1 MKVALFYPPV
11 GNPCQPYLSTPALAA
26 YLKQNGVQDVTQYDF
41 NLEAMEEFLSTE
53 RLQRAY
59 RWCYHY
65 LRRYSLANGLSDLDA
80 MRLQLSL
87 NAMAEGPRPIQEI
100 DRAKQIFRTKAFY
113 DPAKYQHALNTVRG
127 GYQLI
132 SSRYYPTVVNNQSFI
147 MGYRLDVSNDI
158 LAAVDDESANCF
170 IEILSKKIEV
180 VFESDGIANIAG
192 ISIGYY
198 EQLIPGLTLAR
209 LIKQYSPGTHV
220 TVGGTMMSALFK
232 KKFKPEFFKL
242 FDSIIFFEAEISF
255 LKLIHAVVKKEEL
268 SHVPNAAFLQDG
280 QVIRTP
286 ITPVR
291 ADLDAL
297 PTPDFTNFPLSK
309 YLSPEPILP
318 LAGSR
323 GCYWRKC
330 TFCTRQH
337 FIDSF
342 RQRSPLKIVE
352 DIIALHNKYG
362 AKAFFFVDECVSPA
376 VLNAL
381 AEGIIANKLEIR
393 WSCYVRF
400 EAKLADKTFCKK
412 LSRSGLRMLYFG
424 LESAC
429 QRIIDRMRKG
439 NRKKIMAK
447 ILEATASAGILN
459 MILYF
464 VGFPTETRAEALETM
479 SFLMDNRNFVTFAL
493 AGQFLLE
500 ESSPIFSA
508 PEQFGITE
516 VSPLSRNSDLGIIYN
531 YKTDSGLSIQ
541 AASEI
546 KDLINSKTQALH
558 RLDFLNRAHLLLS

>member
-11 GNPCQPYLSTPALAA
+11 GNACQPYLSTAALTA
-26 YLKQNGVQDVTQYDF
+26 YLKQNGVQDAIQYDF
-41 NLEAMEEFLSTE
+41 NILATEALLSSE

-59 RWCYHY
+59 RWCYHN
-65 LRRYSLANGLSDLDA
+65 LRKYPQPNGLSDLDA

-87 NAMAEGPRPIQEI
+87 GAMAQGPKIIQEI
-100 DRAKQIFRTKAFY
+100 NRAKRIFRTDSFY
-113 DPAKYQHALNTVRG
+113 DAGKYQHALDTVRAA
-127 GYQLI
+127 YQLI
-132 SSRYYPTVVNNQSFI
+132 SSRYYPSVINNQSFT
-147 MGYRLDVSNDI
+147 MAYRLDDTNDI
-158 LAAVDDESANCF
+158 LSAVYDESANF
-170 IEILSKKIEV
+170 FYEILAEKLED
-180 VFESDGIANIAG
+180 VFGSDGRPDIAG

-209 LIKQYSPGTHV
+209 LIKQYSPDTHV
-220 TVGGTMMSALFK
+220 TVGGTMLSAFFK
-232 KKFKPEFFKL
+232 KKFKPVFFKI

-255 LKLIHAVVKKEEL
+255 LKLIHAVSQKAGL
-268 SHVPNAAFLQDG
+268 DRVPNVAFLQDG
-280 QVIRTP
+280 QVVRTP
-286 ITPVR
+286 ITPAR

-297 PTPDFTNFPLSK
+297 PAPDFTGFPLPK

-342 RQRSPLKIVE
+342 RQRSPQHIIE
-352 DIIALHNKYG
+352 DMIHLHDRYG
-362 AKAFFFVDECVSPA
+362 AKAFFFVDECVSPSI
-376 VLNAL
+376 LNAL
-381 AEGIIANKLEIR
+381 AEGIIDKKLDIR

-429 QRIIDRMRKG
+429 QRIIDLMRKG
-439 NRKKIMAK
+439 NRKEKMAQ
-447 ILEATASAGILN
+447 ILESTASAGILN

-464 VGFPTETRAEALETM
+464 VGFPSESRAEALETM
-479 SFLMDNRNFVTFAL
+479 TFLMDNRDFIAYAL

-500 ESSPIFSA
+500 ESSPIFEA

-516 VSPLSRNSDLGIIYN
+516 VSPLSKNSDLGIIYN
-531 YKTDSGLSIQ
+531 YKTDSGLSNQ
-541 AASEI
+541 AATEI
-546 KDLINSKTQALH
+546 KDYINNETQVLH
-558 RLDFLNRAHLLLS
+558 RLDFLNRGHLLLS

>member
-1 MKVALFYPPV
+1 MKIALFYPPV
-11 GNPCQPYLSTPALAA
+11 GNTCQPYLSTPALVA
-26 YLKQNGVQDVTQYDF
+26 YLKQNGVKDVTQYDF
-41 NLEAMEEFLSTE
+41 NILATEDLLSTE

-65 LRRYSLANGLSDLDA
+65 LRKYPQPNNLSDLDA
-80 MRLQLSL
+80 IRLQLSL
-87 NAMAEGPRPIQEI
+87 SAMAQGPQIIREI
-100 DRAKQIFRTKAFY
+100 DRAKRIFRTDSFY
-113 DPAKYQHALNTVRG
+113 DAGKYQHALDTLRA

-132 SSRYYPTVVNNQSFI
+132 SSRYYPSVINNQSFI
-147 MGYRLDVSNDI
+147 MAYRLDDTNDI
-158 LAAVDDESANCF
+158 LSAVHDENANF
-170 IEILSKKIEV
+170 FNEILSEKIED
-180 VFESDGIANIAG
+180 VFGSDGRPDVAG

-209 LIKQYSPGTHV
+209 LIKQFSPETHV
-220 TVGGTMMSALFK
+220 TVGGTMLSAFFN
-232 KKFKPEFFKL
+232 KKFKPAFFKI

-255 LKLIHAVVKKEEL
+255 LKLIHAVSQKAGFDR
-268 SHVPNAAFLQDG
+268 VPNAAFLQDG
-280 QVIRTP
+280 KVVRTP
-286 ITPVR
+286 ITPAR
-291 ADLDAL
+291 IDLDAL
-297 PTPDFTNFPLSK
+297 PVPDFSGFPLSK

-342 RQRSPLKIVE
+342 RQRSPQNIIE
-352 DIIALHNKYG
+352 DITRLHNRYG
-362 AKAFFFVDECVSPA
+362 AKAFFFVDECVSPSI
-376 VLNAL
+376 LNAL
-381 AEGIIANKLEIR
+381 AEGIIDRKLDIR

-429 QRIIDRMRKG
+429 QRIIDLMRKG
-439 NRKKIMAK
+439 NRKEKMAQ
-447 ILEATASAGILN
+447 ILESTASAGILN

-464 VGFPTETRAEALETM
+464 VGFPSETRAEALETK
-479 SFLMDNRNFVTFAL
+479 SFLMDNRNFITFAL

-500 ESSPIFSA
+500 ESSPVFDT

-516 VSPLSRNSDLGIIYN
+516 ISPLSENSDLGIIYN
-531 YKTDSGLSIQ
+531 YKTNSGLSNQ
-541 AASEI
+541 AAAEL
-546 KDLINSKTQALH
+546 KDFINNETQVLH
-558 RLDFLNRAHLLLS
+558 HLEFLNRSHLLLS